1 MMVDPL
7 DAFRALLAPACQ
19 AVLAGLPPY
28 DPRTALREAERLRR
42 AGVADEVANA
52 ALTQSRLRARARA
65 KFGALADRMYFTED
79 GLQQA
84 TRPAVADHRAARYA
98 ALRPSL
104 ALDLCCGIGGD
115 LAALAGAAGRVTALD
130 RDPLTAA
137 VAEANAAALGIADR
151 LDVRVTDV
159 ERLSDAE
166 LRAAGA
172 VFIDPARRTSR
183 GRVFDPEAMSPPL
196 SAVVRLAA
204 VQPALG
210 AKLAPGV
217 PHRALPG
224 ATEAEW
230 VSYGGDL
237 LECALWFG
245 PLAGPVR
252 RRATVLPSGATL
264 TGSGEDRAPVGAVGS
279 FLHEPDGAVIRA
291 GLVAE
296 AAATIDGRL
305 VDPSIAYV
313 TTDRPAASPFLR
325 SYTVHDVLPF
335 SVKRLRAALR
345 ERGVGRL
352 TVKKRGFAMEPEALI
367 RQLRLTGDAEATV
380 VLTRIGDSPVALLV
394 TPLH

>member
-7 DAFRALLAPACQ
+7 DAFRALLAPAGQ

-98 ALRPSL
+98 ALGPSL

-204 VQPALG
+204 EQPALG

-352 TVKKRGFAMEPEALI
+352 TVKKRGFAMEPEELI

>member
-98 ALRPSL
+98 ALGPSL

-151 LDVRVTDV
+151 VDVRVTDV
-159 ERLSDAE
+159 EKLSDAE

-352 TVKKRGFAMEPEALI
+352 TVKKRGFAMEPEELI

>member
-7 DAFRALLAPACQ
+7 DAFRALLAPAGQ

-151 LDVRVTDV
+151 VDVRVTDV
-159 ERLSDAE
+159 EKLSDAE

-352 TVKKRGFAMEPEALI
+352 TVKKRGFAMEPEELI